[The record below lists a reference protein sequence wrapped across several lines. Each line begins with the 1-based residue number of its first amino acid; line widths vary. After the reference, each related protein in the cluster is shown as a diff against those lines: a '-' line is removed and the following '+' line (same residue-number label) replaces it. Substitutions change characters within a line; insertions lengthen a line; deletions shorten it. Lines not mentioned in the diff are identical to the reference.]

1 MIFADLLSTG
11 RATDSMKW
19 TDNTN
24 MSMLTD
30 FYEFTMSKGYLDGG
44 NAARIAYFDLFFR
57 SVPENG
63 GYAITAGLEQVIDFL
78 QSIRFEPEDIRFLR
92 SQNVFDDPFLEYLER
107 FHLECDVWA
116 IPEGTPVF
124 PGEPLVK
131 DRGPVI
137 QAQLVETML
146 LATINHQSLI
156 ATKASRIARAASGK
170 AVFEFGARRAQ
181 GYDAAVLGARA
192 AYIGGVAATSCTIA
206 GQQFGIPVFG
216 TMAHSWI
223 QLFDSEYNAFES
235 YARSFPSETYLLVD
249 TYDTLRSGV
258 PNAIAVAQKVLE
270 PLGHRLKGIRIDSGD
285 LTYLT
290 RSARQMLDDA
300 GLTDCKITVS
310 NALDEYII
318 RDLLIQGACIDSFGV
333 GERLITSRAEPVFG
347 GVYKLSAV
355 ETNGKVIPKMKISEN
370 VGKVTTPCNKEI
382 IRFYDRETGKAL
394 ADVITVVGEEIDESK
409 PYEIF
414 DPVQTWKRKT
424 LENFSIRRLLE
435 PILINGKCVYERPDI
450 QTIRSY
456 CAEQMNTLWDS
467 VLRFENP
474 QNYYVDLSQEL
485 FSIRNEILHRH
496 RKSNAQ

>member
-1 MIFADLLSTG
+1 MDRS
-11 RATDSMKW
+11 RW
-19 TDNTN
+19 TDKTN
-24 MSMLTD
+24 LSMLTD
-30 FYEFTMSKGYLDGG
+30 FYEFTMSKGYSDGG
-44 NAARIAYFDLFFR
+44 NADRIAYFDLFFR
-57 SVPENG
+57 AVPENG
-63 GYAITAGLEQVIDFL
+63 GYAIAAGLEQMIDYL
-78 QSIRFEPEDIRFLR
+78 QNIRFGPEDIDYLD
-92 SQNVFDDPFLEYLER
+92 SLEVFDTKFLDYLR
-107 FHLECDVWA
+107 NFRLVCDIWA

-131 DRGPVI
+131 VRGPI
-137 QAQLVETML
+137 AQAQLIETML

-156 ATKASRIARAASGK
+156 ATKASRIARAASGRP
-170 AVFEFGARRAQ
+170 VFEFGARRAQ

-216 TMAHSWI
+216 TMAHSWV
-223 QLFDSEYNAFES
+223 QLFETEYDAFAS

-249 TYDTLRSGV
+249 TYDTLHSGI
-258 PNAIAVAQKVLE
+258 PNAIRVAREIIE
-270 PLGHRLKGIRIDSGD
+270 PDGNRLKGIRIDSGD

-290 RSARQMLDDA
+290 RNAREMLDAA
-300 GLTDCKITVS
+300 GLSDCRITVS

-355 ETNGKVIPKMKISEN
+355 ESDGKVIPKMKISEN

-382 IRFYDRETGKAL
+382 YRFYDRDTGKAL
-394 ADVITVVGEEIDESK
+394 ADVITVAGEEINEDA

-424 LENFSIRRLLE
+424 LLNFTTRRILE
-435 PILINGKCVYERPDI
+435 PVFINGKCVYSRPDI
-450 QTIRSY
+450 QTIRKT
-456 CAEQMNTLWDS
+456 CAEQLNTLWDS
-467 VLRFENP
+467 ILRFENP
-474 QNYYVDLSQEL
+474 QNYYVDLSKEL
-485 FSIRNEILHRH
+485 WDIRNDILHRN
-496 RKSNAQ
+496 RKNQITQ